1 MRGLKRW
8 LDAVGFE
15 PLLYLLLL
23 MTGLT
28 GTALALFMGKVFAAA
43 ILGAL
48 CVGFYLRF
56 KRGRVKEKAKRHVEA
71 VLKPARGVVHLKF
84 ARG

>member
-1 MRGLKRW
+1 MRWLKRW

-56 KRGRVKEKAKRHVEA
+56 KRGRVTE
-71 VLKPARGVVHLKF
+71 
-84 ARG
+84 

>member
-56 KRGRVKEKAKRHVEA
+56 KRGRVKEKA
-71 VLKPARGVVHLKF
+71 
-84 ARG
+84 

>member
-56 KRGRVKEKAKRHVEA
+56 KRGRVTE
-71 VLKPARGVVHLKF
+71 
-84 ARG
+84 

>member
-1 MRGLKRW
+1 MRWLKRW

-48 CVGFYLRF
+48 CVGVYLRF
-56 KRGRVKEKAKRHVEA
+56 KRGRVKEKA
-71 VLKPARGVVHLKF
+71 
-84 ARG
+84 

>member
-43 ILGAL
+43 SLGAL

-56 KRGRVKEKAKRHVEA
+56 RRGRVKEKA
-71 VLKPARGVVHLKF
+71 
-84 ARG
+84 

>member
-1 MRGLKRW
+1 
-8 LDAVGFE
+8 
-15 PLLYLLLL
+15 LLL

-56 KRGRVKEKAKRHVEA
+56 KRGRVKEKA
-71 VLKPARGVVHLKF
+71 
-84 ARG
+84 